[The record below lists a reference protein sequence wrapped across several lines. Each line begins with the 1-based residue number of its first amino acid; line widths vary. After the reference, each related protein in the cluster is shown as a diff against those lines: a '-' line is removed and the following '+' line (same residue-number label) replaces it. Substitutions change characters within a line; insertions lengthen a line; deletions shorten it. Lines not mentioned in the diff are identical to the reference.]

1 VGIAVNDTCEI
12 AFDQTPV
19 EKGDKQMKKIG
30 MASVLSSFLMFVF
43 QGSAARAADTYPAK
57 PITIVAPFAAGGS
70 VDVTTRIVA
79 EAAEK
84 HLGQKILIV
93 NKPGA
98 GGVEGQGF
106 VARSAPDGYTLV
118 ALSGSFL
125 GNVLTKKV
133 DFSIDSFTYIALY
146 SIDPSVMLVAASS
159 PFKSVKDVVEAAKK
173 GPVSFCTPGHS
184 TGHHMVGL
192 LLEDYTG
199 VKFKYIHTKGGAEQM
214 PMIAGGHVQC
224 GTAAY
229 GEASS
234 LVEMGKIRVVGV
246 SSDERDPR
254 FPNVPTYK
262 ELGYPVERLGWRG
275 VAGPK
280 GLSPEVLNRLSAAF
294 KAALDSK
301 DVKERFAKADYPLAN
316 LGSTEFTAH
325 VKKEYES
332 TKRAL
337 VLLDK

>member
-1 VGIAVNDTCEI
+1 
-12 AFDQTPV
+12 
-19 EKGDKQMKKIG
+19 MKKRR
-30 MASVLSSFLMFVF
+30 MFSVLLSFLMVVLW
-43 QGSAARAADTYPAK
+43 GSAGWAADAFPTK

-84 HLGQKILIV
+84 HLGQKILII
-93 NKPGA
+93 NKAGA

-133 DFSIDSFTYIALY
+133 DYSIDSFTYITLY
-146 SIDPSVMLVAASS
+146 SLDPSVMLVPASS

-184 TGHHMVGL
+184 TGHHIVGL

-199 VKFKYIHTKGGAEQM
+199 VKFRYIHTKGGAEQM

-234 LVEMGKIRVVGV
+234 LVDMGKIRVIGV

-262 ELGYPVERLGWRG
+262 EQGYPVERVGWRG

-280 GLSPEVLNRLSAAF
+280 GLPPEILNRLVAAF

-301 DVKERFAKADYPLAN
+301 EVKDRFAKADYPVSNIGPAK
-316 LGSTEFTAH
+316 FAAH

-332 TKRAL
+332 TKKSL
-337 VLLDK
+337 TLINN